1 MKHFCVT
8 ILLILLN
15 IFSQT
20 SAETNTV
27 LNDTS
32 KATNATSSSLILD
45 NDGSSDLGRPVP
57 VNEAF
62 ELSAILTGSH
72 SLSVKWNIK
81 KNYYLYQDKISFAVE
96 EATIKDVL
104 YPEAT
109 IKNDEFFGKK
119 KGLKILNVKN
129 QIDSDEIRI
138 IVCVG

>member
-62 ELSAILTGSH
+62 ELSAILT
-72 SLSVKWNIK
+72 
-81 KNYYLYQDKISFAVE
+81 
-96 EATIKDVL
+96 
-104 YPEAT
+104 
-109 IKNDEFFGKK
+109 
-119 KGLKILNVKN
+119 
-129 QIDSDEIRI
+129 
-138 IVCVG
+138 